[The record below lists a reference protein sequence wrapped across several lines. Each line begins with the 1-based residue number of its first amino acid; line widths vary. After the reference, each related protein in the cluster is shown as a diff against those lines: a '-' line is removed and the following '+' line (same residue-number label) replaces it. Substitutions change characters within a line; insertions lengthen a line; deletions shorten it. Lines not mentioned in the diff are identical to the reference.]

1 MQTSLLHPSGP
12 AHNIQIFG
20 VRLLGVDSETGRK
33 LLFTLAFLLLLT
45 VISKGLRSLA
55 LWIGGREGHK
65 GVFWSRQS
73 VSLITLILAVLGLG
87 SIWFDN
93 PARVATGV
101 GLVGAG
107 LAFALQ
113 KVVTSFA
120 GYFVILRGNTFDVG
134 DRIKMGGVRGD
145 VVSLNFMQTVIM
157 EMGQPPSVQSSDP
170 GMWVQSRQYSGRI
183 VSVVNSTIFDEPVFN
198 YTRDFPFIWEEI
210 HIPIT
215 YKADRD
221 VVERILLEAAAKETV
236 KVEDIAKPVLDTLEK
251 KFLIARAD
259 IAPQVYTRL
268 TDNWV
273 EMTVRFLCDDHGIR
287 GLKSRMSRDIIDNL
301 DKLDIGIA
309 SSTYDIVGFPPLKV
323 QNESGLTSV

>member
-1 MQTSLLHPSGP
+1 MAIPFTHVGP
-12 AHNIQIFG
+12 AHNIELFG
-20 VRLLGVDSETGRK
+20 VRLLGVDSQTGRK
-33 LLFTLAFLLLLT
+33 LVFTLIFLLILYL
-45 VISKGLRSLA
+45 INKSLRTLA
-55 LWIGGREGHK
+55 LWMGGKEGHK

-73 VSLITLILAVLGLG
+73 ASLVTFLLAVLGLG

-93 PARVATGV
+93 PTRLATGV

-107 LAFALQ
+107 LAFTLQ

-145 VVSLNFMQTVIM
+145 VIALNFMQTIIM
-157 EMGQPPSVQSSDP
+157 EMGQPASVQSSDP

-210 HIPIT
+210 QIPIT
-215 YKADRD
+215 YKADRKLAKS
-221 VVERILLEAAAKETV
+221 IMLEAASKETV
-236 KVEDIAKPVLDTLEK
+236 HVEDIAAPVLHTLET
-251 KFLIARAD
+251 KFNITRAD
-259 IAPQVYTRL
+259 IEPKVYVRL

-273 EMTVRFLCDDHGIR
+273 ELSVRFLCEDHGIR
-287 GLKSRMSRDIIDNL
+287 GLKSRMSEDIIDRFDQVN
-301 DKLDIGIA
+301 IGIA
-309 SSTYDIVGFPPLKV
+309 SSTYDIVGFPPIKATL
-323 QNESGLTSV
+323 G

>member
-1 MQTSLLHPSGP
+1 MW
-12 AHNIQIFG
+12 
-20 VRLLGVDSETGRK
+20 V
-33 LLFTLAFLLLLT
+33 
-45 VISKGLRSLA
+45 
-55 LWIGGREGHK
+55 GGKEGHK

-73 VSLITLILAVLGLG
+73 VSLLTLVIAVLGIS

-93 PARVATGV
+93 PTRLATGV
-101 GLVGAG
+101 GLIGAG

-145 VVSLNFMQTVIM
+145 VIALNFMQTVIM

-215 YKADRD
+215 YRADRKLAKA
-221 VVERILLEAAAKETV
+221 IMLEAANKETV
-236 KVEDIAKPVLDTLEK
+236 KVEDIAEPVLSILEK
-251 KFLIARAD
+251 KFQITRAD
-259 IAPQVYTRL
+259 IEPKVYTRL

-273 EMTVRFLCDDHGIR
+273 ELSVRFLCEDHGIR
-287 GLKSRMSRDIIDNL
+287 GLKSRMSDDIIDKF
-301 DKLDIGIA
+301 DEVKIGIA
-309 SSTYDIVGFPPLKV
+309 SSTYDIVGFPPL
-323 QNESGLTSV
+323 QIQTEDDANTFLTGHLKAHQICRLSSSLCQIRRKPEHDRGSPLRKRRDRHSRELRAERAAA